1 MRFSIIIPNYN
12 CDKYIKE
19 CLDSIFNQTFKD
31 YEVIVI
37 DDGST
42 DNSLEV
48 IKNYNVKLLHTN
60 RKYAGGA
67 RNKGLIEAK
76 GEYIIFL
83 DSDDFLY
90 DNQVLERLNNKI
102 TDEDIIYLGFY
113 NEKYHKAIYSKK
125 MSKEE
130 RISND
135 KWIGCP
141 SKCWKRDFIKWNFP
155 ENMMLEDVYFVLKGY
170 CEVEK
175 WSELEGMFFYYRHR
189 QGSTINHSSKKKDN
203 DREISKQHIKKLIEE
218 YPQYKKQLET
228 RL

>member
-1 MRFSIIIPNYN
+1 MFSIIIPNYN
-12 CDKYIKE
+12 CEKYIKE
-19 CLDSIFNQTFKD
+19 CLDSIFNQTFID

-42 DNSLEV
+42 DNSIEV
-48 IKNYNVKLLHTN
+48 IKNYNVKILHTK

-67 RNKGLIEAK
+67 RNKGLEEVK

-83 DSDDFLY
+83 DSDDWLY
-90 DNQVLERLNNKI
+90 DNKVLERLNDKI

-113 NEKYHKAIYSKK
+113 NEKHHKAIYSKK

-175 WSELEGMFFYYRHR
+175 WAELEGLFFYYRNR
-189 QGSTINHSSKKKDN
+189 LDSTQNSKEKEDY
-203 DREISKQHIKKLIEE
+203 REISKQHIKKLIEE
-218 YPQYKKQLET
+218 YPQYKNQLEK

>member
-1 MRFSIIIPNYN
+1 MTFSIIIPNYN
-12 CDKYIKE
+12 CGKYIKE
-19 CLDSIFNQTFKD
+19 CIDSIFNQTFKD

-42 DNSLEV
+42 DNSIEV
-48 IKNYNVKLLHTN
+48 IKNYNVKILHTK

-67 RNKGLIEAK
+67 RNKGIEEAT

-83 DSDDFLY
+83 DSDDWLY

-102 TDEDIIYLGFY
+102 TDEELIFLGFY
-113 NEKYHKAIYSKK
+113 NEKYQRALYSKK
-125 MSKEE
+125 NTKEE
-130 RISND
+130 RIEKD

-141 SKCWKRDFIKWNFP
+141 SKCWKREFIKWKFP
-155 ENMMLEDVYFVLKGY
+155 EKMFLEDVYFVLKGY

-175 WSELEGMFFYYRHR
+175 WAELDGLFFYYRNR
-189 QGSTINHSSKKKDN
+189 LDSTQNSKEKEDY
-203 DREISKQHIKKLIEE
+203 REISKQHIKKLIEE
-218 YPQYKKQLET
+218 YPQYKIQLEK